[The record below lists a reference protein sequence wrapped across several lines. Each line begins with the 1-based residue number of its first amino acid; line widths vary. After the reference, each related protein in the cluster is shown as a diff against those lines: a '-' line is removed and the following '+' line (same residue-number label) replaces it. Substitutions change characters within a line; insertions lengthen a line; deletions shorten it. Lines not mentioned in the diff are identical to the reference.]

1 MSDSV
6 LIALIGGGF
15 VTVTTAGNIWIA
27 VLTRKHT
34 DRTVGTANGQG
45 TVVEMLERAIHTGE
59 AAKEAAQGAH
69 AATAA
74 TQQWCLAHDVKDD
87 GRFDV
92 VAKDTSEIVRQVKE
106 VASEV
111 KALRP
116 LLEGATE

>member
-1 MSDSV
+1 MSDPV
-6 LIALIGGGF
+6 LIALISGGF

-59 AAKEAAQGAH
+59 AAKEAAQEAH
-69 AATAA
+69 AVAA
-74 TQQWCLAHDVKDD
+74 ANQQWCLAHDVKDD
-87 GRFDV
+87 GRFSKQ
-92 VAKDTSEIVRQVKE
+92 ATDTAELVEQVK
-106 VASEV
+106 VVTAEV

-116 LLEGATE
+116 LLEGTA

>member
-1 MSDSV
+1 MSDAV
-6 LIALIGGGF
+6 LVALIGGGF

-59 AAKEAAQGAH
+59 AAKEAAQGAQ

-74 TQQWCLAHDVKDD
+74 TQQWCLVHDVRDD
-87 GRFDV
+87 GRFDSM
-92 VAKDTSEIVRQVKE
+92 AKDTSEIVRQVKE